1 MSRRNKARVE
11 YVVNGRPA
19 TMRAFDRA
27 CAAPV
32 VAAPTP
38 VVAPETPAEVQFA
51 AQKAVAP

>member
-19 TMRAFDRA
+19 TMREFDRA